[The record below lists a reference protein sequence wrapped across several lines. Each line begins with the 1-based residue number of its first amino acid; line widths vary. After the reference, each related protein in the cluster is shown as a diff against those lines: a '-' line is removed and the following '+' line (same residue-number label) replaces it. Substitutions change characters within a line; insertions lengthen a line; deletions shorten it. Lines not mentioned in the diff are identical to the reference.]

1 MTNFK
6 TAALAAALVCCTAG
20 AQAASILDTFS
31 DGAMLVQSDAPP
43 YVEAYTASAQA
54 PGGGRYIAAAVVQP
68 GKFAFSAVQAGAYFT
83 LVDAAMPLYT
93 NLSYGVANGFGQD
106 LSINLVGQS
115 AFQLDFLYVSA
126 PMSLYVGVITARG
139 AGALSSLAEYS
150 VSITPSLAQ
159 TVTVPFSALV
169 NNPASP
175 GAVDWAD
182 IDGITFIM
190 SGPGASGFAL
200 DTFSTTPVPE
210 PETVSLMLAGLA
222 LVGCLARRRGV
233 GRADP
238 VPA

>member
-20 AQAASILDTFS
+20 AQA
-31 DGAMLVQSDAPP
+31 
-43 YVEAYTASAQA
+43 
-54 PGGGRYIAAAVVQP
+54 
-68 GKFAFSAVQAGAYFT
+68 GKFSFSAVQAGAYFT

-139 AGALSSLAEYS
+139 AGAQSSLAEYS
-150 VSITPSLAQ
+150 VALTPSFAQ
-159 TVTVPFSALV
+159 TATVPFSALV
-169 NNPASP
+169 NSAVNPSP
-175 GAVDWAD
+175 VDWAD

-210 PETVSLMLAGLA
+210 PETVSLMLARLA
-222 LVGCLARRRGV
+222 LLGSLARRRKG
-233 GRADP
+233 GQG
-238 VPA
+238 